1 MNRKGAAPT
10 LGEYVTGLM
19 LALVLTAI
27 PFAATAL
34 QWGHRR
40 TLIGL
45 IAGTAI
51 LQVVV
56 HLRFFLHL
64 SLDRASRD
72 RLLILLFTLLLLL
85 IMIVGT
91 LIVMASLDQRMM

>member
-1 MNRKGAAPT
+1 MDRKGAAPT
-10 LGEYVTGLM
+10 LGGYVTGLI

-27 PFAATAL
+27 PFVATAL
-34 QWGHRR
+34 QWGHCRA
-40 TLIGL
+40 LIEL
-45 IAGTAI
+45 IAVTAI
-51 LQVVV
+51 VQVVV

-64 SLDRASRD
+64 SLERASRD

-85 IMIVGT
+85 IMIVGS